1 VYFLVW
7 VLSALSAR
15 SRRSFVFVQPTL
27 FGFTSDAPSADAE
40 ADLLVTLD
48 GRAVLCEVKSSWR
61 SVRLSDLTSFAALA
75 RRLRPDVAL
84 LAVMEEGPIPIDLS
98 EISQLAADGIEFELL
113 TLDHF
118 KFADDPYLSF
128 DD

>member
-1 VYFLVW
+1 L
-7 VLSALSAR
+7 
-15 SRRSFVFVQPTL
+15 P
-27 FGFTSDAPSADAE
+27 
-40 ADLLVTLD
+40 
-48 GRAVLCEVKSSWR
+48 
-61 SVRLSDLTSFAALA
+61 DLTSFGALA

-84 LAVMEEGPIPIDLS
+84 LAVMEEGRIPIDLS
-98 EISQLAADGIEFELL
+98 EISQVAADGIEFELL